1 MTGKAKA
8 GLAAVVAWMWSAAA
22 LAQEGTQMPTPAFPL
37 PMQLNL
43 QTPVSPVAQQIYD
56 FHNYLL
62 VMCTVIS
69 LFVLALLLICVFR
82 FNEKT
87 NPIASKTSHNTLLE
101 VIWTAVPVV
110 VLVIIAVPS
119 YRLLYYMDRTTE
131 AEMTL
136 KVIGNQWFWTYEYP
150 DQEISFD
157 ALALPDDQIDTAA
170 GQHRLLE
177 TDRHVVLPVDT
188 TIRILFTANDVIHA
202 WTIPAFGVKL
212 DNMPG
217 RTNETW
223 TRVTQEGRYYGQC
236 SELCG
241 VDHSF
246 MPIVVDVVSKDAFE
260 QWVAKEKAQAALPPP
275 ASATQLAAAAAP

>member
-1 MTGKAKA
+1 MTAISSFFSTLAITAIAK
-8 GLAAVVAWMWSAAA
+8 
-22 LAQEGTQMPTPAFPL
+22 AQEGVPMPTPSFPK

-43 QTPVSPVAQQIYD
+43 QVPVTPVAERIHD
-56 FHNYLL
+56 FHNFLL
-62 VMCTVIS
+62 VIITVITI
-69 LFVLALLLICVFR
+69 FVLLLILICVFR

-87 NPIASKTSHNTLLE
+87 NPIPSKTSHNTLLE
-101 VIWTAVPVV
+101 VIWTGVPILI
-110 VLVIIAVPS
+110 LVAIAVPS
-119 YRLLYYMDRTTE
+119 FRLLYFMDRTTE

-136 KVIGNQWFWTYEYP
+136 KVTGNQWFWSYEYP

-157 ALALPDDQIDTAA
+157 ALALTDDMIGE

-177 TDRHVVLPVDT
+177 TDRHVVIPVDT
-188 TIRILFTANDVIHA
+188 TIRLLFTANDVLHA

-212 DNMPG
+212 DTVPG

-223 TRVTQEGRYYGQC
+223 TRVTKEGRYYGQC

-246 MPIVVDVVSKDAFE
+246 MPIVVDVVSKEAFDAWVKKE
-260 QWVAKEKAQAALPPP
+260 QEAAALPLERAAIQL
-275 ASATQLAAAAAP
+275 ASASR